1 MKHLRIIGA
10 LLMRELTTRFGR
22 EGIGFLWVIGEPL
35 LFCFG
40 VLIMWSIIKPSYEHG
55 IRLGPLTMTGYMSL
69 LLYRHMISFSLGA
82 IQANVGL
89 LHHRTI
95 GIMHIFIARN
105 LMEFAGATAAFVVV
119 YLTLMAIGEV
129 SLPEDWLL
137 LYSGWLTVAWTGFG
151 LGLLF
156 AGLATR
162 FEIMERLVPVLTY
175 AMIPLSGA
183 FFMVGW
189 LPEKY
194 REAFLLVPMPHG
206 IEMVRGGVF
215 GEFVHTYYH
224 PGYAWAVSAA
234 LAITGMLLLADAKNR
249 IVIE

>member
-1 MKHLRIIGA
+1 M
-10 LLMRELTTRFGR
+10 
-22 EGIGFLWVIGEPL
+22 
-35 LFCFG
+35 
-40 VLIMWSIIKPSYEHG
+40 
-55 IRLGPLTMTGYMSL
+55 
-69 LLYRHMISFSLGA
+69 
-82 IQANVGL
+82 
-89 LHHRTI
+89 
-95 GIMHIFIARN
+95 
-105 LMEFAGATAAFVVV
+105 VV
-119 YLTLMAIGEV
+119 YATLMAIGEV
-129 SLPEDWLL
+129 SLPKDWLL
-137 LYSGWLTVAWTGFG
+137 LYGGWLTVAWTGFG
-151 LGLLF
+151 LGLMF

-189 LPEKY
+189 IPEKY

-224 PGYAWAVSAA
+224 PTYAWAAA
-234 LAITGMLLLADAKNR
+234 AVLAVTGILLLADAKNR